1 MIIYYIILL
10 LVYKYDILYCIIYIF
25 ISIVD
30 FEPLLFIEKFGIPIK
45 KCVYV
50 LIRRVYVWKYGIK
63 RETNRILFA
72 VPALS
77 SLSNMEIQQQ
87 MKFEFS
93 WCELQNKKGREFQFF
108 FCHSLSYN
116 LHTNPGIVVQ
126 FSKNFGSNSIL
137 LPSTFGKSVLG
148 LCL

>member
-1 MIIYYIILL
+1 MCMYLL
-10 LVYKYDILYCIIYIF
+10 EGYM
-25 ISIVD
+25 
-30 FEPLLFIEKFGIPIK
+30 
-45 KCVYV
+45 
-50 LIRRVYVWKYGIK
+50 YVWKYGIE

-93 WCELQNKKGREFQFF
+93 WCELLPCSQNKKGREFQFF

-126 FSKNFGSNSIL
+126 FSENLGSISIL
-137 LPSTFGKSVLG
+137 LPSTYIFGKSVLG